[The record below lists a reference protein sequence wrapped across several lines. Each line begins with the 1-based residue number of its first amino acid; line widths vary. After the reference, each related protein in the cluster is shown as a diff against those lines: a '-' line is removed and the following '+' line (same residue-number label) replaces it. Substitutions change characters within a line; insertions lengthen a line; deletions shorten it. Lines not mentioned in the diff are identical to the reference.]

1 MYPNKLGEYIISPR
15 KKKYIKMVTVLM
27 PFKRKS
33 TAVISSTV
41 LRENLFNKKK
51 KKRVSHTV
59 QLIDFVAKTY
69 KRNNHPFC

>member
-1 MYPNKLGEYIISPR
+1 
-15 KKKYIKMVTVLM
+15 MVTVLM
-27 PFKRKS
+27 PSKRKS
-33 TAVISSTV
+33 TAVISNTV

-69 KRNNHPFC
+69 RRNNHPFR